1 VTAAPPPPDARGLP
15 ARPPRPFAV
24 HWLVDAAVVF
34 VGSVIVASFWG
45 VPLGPLALAS
55 LGVGLVVAPWT
66 RPAEI
71 RALAARR
78 PAEPDA

>member
-1 VTAAPPPPDARGLP
+1 VTADPPPPDVHGLP

-24 HWLVDAAVVF
+24 HWLVDAAIVF

-45 VPLGPLALAS
+45 VPLVPLALAS

-66 RPAEI
+66 RRAEI

-78 PAEPDA
+78 SAEPDG